1 MRERLPELTGLT
13 ALIAVAALV
22 VVAGQAQTVPKTS
35 WGEPDLQGIWDAMPF
50 QIPLQRP
57 AQYEGQEFFTD
68 AQIAELDTLRSAIP
82 GNETR
87 SVRGTEQDVA
97 GAYNVVF
104 TSRRPT
110 GRRTSL
116 IVDPPDGRIPP
127 VTPEVQQ
134 RRAYIR
140 EWGLA
145 LLEATDT
152 CRRQMPGCEGG
163 KYTGVASPRRDE
175 PYKYYPNFRLN
186 KMDGPEDHGTMNTR
200 CLGAN
205 VPVFNGY
212 RQIVQSPGAVSIF
225 YDVGQG
231 QGFHRT
237 IPITTRPHLPSHVRT
252 WWGDSVGHW
261 EGNTLVV
268 DVTNFNGKI
277 DFQGSTENLHLVE
290 RWTRTGPDTI
300 EYVVTLSDPTAWT
313 GPWTVKQEFSKQS
326 DQANRIYKEP
336 RCADGEYARFGM
348 LRGARMLEEAFAEG
362 RGPDPASVNFAT
374 PTNSASV
381 LAIEAGEED
390 SDPLRGRLLPGP
402 SHPGPSTR

>member
-1 MRERLPELTGLT
+1 MRERLPQLMGL
-13 ALIAVAALV
+13 AAVIAVAALV
-22 VVAGQAQTVPKTS
+22 SVAGQAQMAPKTS
-35 WGEPDLQGIWDAMPF
+35 WGEPDLQGIWDTTPV

-57 AQYEGQEFFTD
+57 AKFKDQEFFTEE
-68 AQIAELDTLRSAIP
+68 QIAELDRIRAALP

-127 VTPEVQQ
+127 VTPEVRQ
-134 RRAYIR
+134 RREYVQA
-140 EWGLA
+140 WALA

-152 CRRQMPGCEGG
+152 CKNKMPGCEGG
-163 KYTGVASPRRDE
+163 KYTGVVSPRRYE
-175 PYKYYPNFRLN
+175 PYKYYPNFRQN

-200 CLGAN
+200 CLGGN
-205 VPVFNGY
+205 VPVFDGY

-237 IPITTRPHLPSHVRT
+237 IPITTRPHLPSNVRT
-252 WWGDSVGHW
+252 WWGDSVGRW
-261 EGNTLVV
+261 EGSTLVV
-268 DVTNFNGKI
+268 DVSNFNGKI
-277 DFQGSTENLHLVE
+277 DVQGSTENLHLVE
-290 RWTRTGPDTI
+290 RWTRTGPDTL

-313 GPWTVKQEFSKQS
+313 RPWTVKQEFRKQS

-348 LRGARMLEEAFAEG
+348 LKGARELEKAFAEG
-362 RGPDPASVNFAT
+362 RGPDPATVNVAT
-374 PTNSASV
+374 PTNSANV
-381 LAIEAGEED
+381 LGAEAGDEEA
-390 SDPLRGRLLPGP
+390 DPLQ
-402 SHPGPSTR
+402 

>member
-1 MRERLPELTGLT
+1 MRERLPQVMGL
-13 ALIAVAALV
+13 AVVIAVGALV
-22 VVAGQAQTVPKTS
+22 SVAGQAQTGSKTS
-35 WGEPDLQGIWDAMPF
+35 WGEPDLQGIWDTTPV

-57 AQYEGQEFFTD
+57 AKYKDQEFFTE
-68 AQIAELDTLRSAIP
+68 AQIAELDKIRAAMP

-97 GAYNVVF
+97 GAYNAVF

-134 RRAYIR
+134 RRAYLR
-140 EWGLA
+140 AWELA

-152 CRRQMPGCEGG
+152 CKNKMPGCEGG
-163 KYTGVASPRRDE
+163 KYTGKVTSRRYE
-175 PYKYYPNFRLN
+175 PYKYYPNFRQN

-205 VPVFNGY
+205 VPEFAGY
-212 RQIVQSPGAVSIF
+212 RQIVQSPGVVSIF

-231 QGFHRT
+231 QGFHRV
-237 IPITTRPHLPSHVRT
+237 IHIGNKPHLPSNVRT
-252 WWGDSVGHW
+252 WWGDSVAHW

-268 DVTNFNGKI
+268 DVTNFSGKI
-277 DFQGSTENLHLVE
+277 DFQGSTGNLHLVE
-290 RWTRTGPDTI
+290 RWTRTGPNTI
-300 EYVVTLSDPTAWT
+300 EYVATMSDPTAWT
-313 GPWTVKQEFSKQS
+313 RPWTVKQEFAKQS

-336 RCADGEYARFGM
+336 RCADGEYARFAM
-348 LRGARMLEEAFAEG
+348 LKGARNLEKAHAVG
-362 RGPDPASVNFAT
+362 RGPHPATVNVAT
-374 PTNSASV
+374 PTNSANV
-381 LAIEAGEED
+381 LGVEAGDEEA
-390 SDPLRGRLLPGP
+390 DPLGQ
-402 SHPGPSTR
+402 

>member
-1 MRERLPELTGLT
+1 MKEQLPVLAGLT
-13 ALIAVAALV
+13 ALIVAALV
-22 VVAGQAQTVPKTS
+22 VVAGQAQTTPKTS
-35 WGEPDLQGIWDAMPF
+35 WGEPDLQGIWDAMPR

-57 AQYEGQEFFTD
+57 AKYQDQEFFTD
-68 AQIAELDTLRSAIP
+68 EQIAELDRIRAAIP

-134 RRAYIR
+134 RREYLR
-140 EWGLA
+140 EKALA

-152 CRRQMPGCEGG
+152 CKRQMPGCQGG
-163 KYTGVASPRRDE
+163 KYTGVASPRRYE

-186 KMDGPEDHGTMNTR
+186 KMDGPEDHGSMNTR
-200 CLGAN
+200 CLGSN
-205 VPVFNGY
+205 VPVLNGY
-212 RQIVQSPGAVSIF
+212 RQIVQSPGTVSIF

-231 QGFHRT
+231 QGFHRI
-237 IPITTRPHLPSHVRT
+237 IPITTRSHLPSNVRT

-261 EGNTLVV
+261 EEDTLVV

-300 EYVVTLSDPTAWT
+300 EYVVTISDPTAWT

-348 LRGARMLEEAFAEG
+348 LQGARMLEKAFAEG
-362 RGPDPASVNFAT
+362 RGPDPATVNFAT
-374 PTNSASV
+374 PTNSANV
-381 LAIEAGEED
+381 LGIEAGEED
-390 SDPLRGRLLPGP
+390 SDPLRAVRPDRL
-402 SHPGPSTR
+402 R

>member
-1 MRERLPELTGLT
+1 MT
-13 ALIAVAALV
+13 ALIVAALV
-22 VVAGQAQTVPKTS
+22 VVAGQAQTTPKTS
-35 WGEPDLQGIWDAMPF
+35 WGEPDLQGIWDAMPR

-57 AQYEGQEFFTD
+57 ATYQDQEFFTD
-68 AQIAELDTLRSAIP
+68 EQIAELDRIRAGIP

-134 RRAYIR
+134 KRTYLR
-140 EWGLA
+140 EKALA

-152 CRRQMPGCEGG
+152 CERQMPGCQGG
-163 KYTGVASPRRDE
+163 KYTGVASPRRYE

-186 KMDGPEDHGTMNTR
+186 KMDGPEDHGSMNTR

-212 RQIVQSPGAVSIF
+212 RQIVQSPGTVSIF

-231 QGFHRT
+231 QGFHRI
-237 IPITTRPHLPSHVRT
+237 IPITTRSHLPSNVRT

-261 EGNTLVV
+261 EGDTLVV

-277 DFQGSTENLHLVE
+277 DLQGSTENLHLVE

-300 EYVVTLSDPTAWT
+300 EYVVTISDPTAWT

-348 LRGARMLEEAFAEG
+348 LQGARMLEKAFAEG
-362 RGPDPASVNFAT
+362 RGPDPATVNFAT
-374 PTNSASV
+374 PTNSANV
-381 LAIEAGEED
+381 LGIEAGEEE
-390 SDPLRGRLLPGP
+390 SDPLRAVRPDRL
-402 SHPGPSTR
+402 R